1 MKTRHM
7 PRLINHQDNIK
18 KLIIHFN
25 INKTIIMRDSLSYDN
40 SDVIVS
46 IIRILLIKNNFY

>member
-1 MKTRHM
+1 MKTRNM

-25 INKTIIMRDSLSYDN
+25 INKTIIIRDSLSYDN
-40 SDVIVS
+40 SDVIVN
-46 IIRILLIKNNFY
+46 IIILLIKINFF